1 MEKNISINCLTVDL
15 ITKPYNINP
24 IKEKI
29 YIHKL
34 NPETKNI
41 ALSKIIWEFA
51 SRCKLFKITLNI
63 LNYTVIKGQEIYNKD
78 KKNNRSIK

>member
-1 MEKNISINCLTVDL
+1 LFIKKWIEKNISINCSTVDL

-41 ALSKIIWEFA
+41 ALSKII
-51 SRCKLFKITLNI
+51 
-63 LNYTVIKGQEIYNKD
+63 
-78 KKNNRSIK
+78 